1 MAGSRVEGVEGV
13 DTASSGSRGRGR
25 GREAEDDQEV
35 TTVDPESKRHETSE
49 WSPNA
54 PQELS
59 NRLFLDLD
67 QGYLIAPENAS
78 VSDSSG
84 ADKSVVVCGWASP
97 NDVAKLCGV
106 HMEQEPKMT
115 VDFKSS
121 VEFKPAVEFKP
132 TMEFKSVAQEFNF
145 EEYVRYSP
153 YRCSPVDM
161 PPLGQLQALPPVQ
174 VSQKRP
180 AEEPL
185 EFEIPNFNSQDG
197 FREDSL
203 ASLEDAK
210 PARSS
215 TENTSG
221 EEIDLFDFRAEGK
234 CHMRGLDCHS
244 EEKRRMNF
252 QALPNFV

>member
-13 DTASSGSRGRGR
+13 DTASSGSRGGGR

-49 WSPNA
+49 WSSSA

-132 TMEFKSVAQEFNF
+132 TMEFKSAAQEFNF

-153 YRCSPVDM
+153 YRCSPVDI

-174 VSQKRP
+174 ASQKRP

-221 EEIDLFDFRAEGK
+221 EKIDLFDSSLRKNAVSS
-234 CHMRGLDCHS
+234 L
-244 EEKRRMNF
+244 
-252 QALPNFV
+252 L